1 MQPISLQIDA
11 KTFTAVSMFAA
22 KGDIRHYLNGVLVET
37 GANGAY
43 LVGCNGHCLAVH
55 KIDDEPRQDAQVI
68 IPAATVQMVAKI
80 KKGTLSIDLG
90 DVSGKF
96 IDVKR
101 KGEVRSM
108 AGNFLFEEIDGTFP
122 DWRRV
127 AKHTPD
133 PSIVFYH
140 PDYVELVNDA
150 AQTIYKRKLP
160 ALIRPG
166 GQGCGF
172 ATLDTDGRTCAWIMP
187 LRGTVDELATH
198 PGFTI

>member
-11 KTFTAVSMFAA
+11 KTFTAVAMFAA

-43 LVGCNGHCLAVH
+43 LVGCNGHALAVH

-68 IPAATVQMVAKI
+68 IPAATMALVAKI

-90 DVSGKF
+90 DVSGKYV
-96 IDVKR
+96 DVKR
-101 KGEVRSM
+101 KGEIRSM
-108 AGNFLFEEIDGTFP
+108 AGSFLFEEVDGTFP
-122 DWRRV
+122 DWKRV

-133 PSIVFYH
+133 PSIVFYD
-140 PDYVELVNDA
+140 PRYVELVNDA
-150 AQTIYKRKLP
+150 AQTIYKRSLP

-172 ATLDTDGRTCAWIMP
+172 AMLDTDGRTCAWVLP